1 MAQSRRTDRF
11 PPTSPFIFPWEA
23 LPDAILAQRRAPWKP
38 KPPEYTKG
46 VMRCFSQLAA
56 SPMKG
61 AYLDY
66 DAD

>member
-1 MAQSRRTDRF
+1 M
-11 PPTSPFIFPWEA
+11 PFWPSA
-23 LPDAILAQRRAPWKP
+23 APRGKP
-38 KPPEYTKG
+38 KPPEHTKG